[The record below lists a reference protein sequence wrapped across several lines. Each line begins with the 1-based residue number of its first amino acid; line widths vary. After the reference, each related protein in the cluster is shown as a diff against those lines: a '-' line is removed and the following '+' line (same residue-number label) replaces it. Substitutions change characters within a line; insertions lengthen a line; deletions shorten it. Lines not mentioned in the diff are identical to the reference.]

1 MDEFSQN
8 THRSARK
15 KFLELSLKTTRKS
28 YYPQL
33 QKQLE
38 NAQANERSLQL
49 LIDSL
54 PAQICYVS
62 DEERFVLVNR
72 EFENVSG
79 MAKKQ
84 VLGRQMK
91 HVLGAKNY
99 EKITP
104 HIKAALSGQS
114 GRAEFSVAAQKDLVS
129 FYEINYVP
137 EIDTKGRVGGFYL
150 LTIDLTERK
159 EAEREIS
166 SLRNYLSNI
175 IDSMPSILIGVDKKN
190 RVTQWNLKA
199 SQKTGVSPEVAIG
212 RRLETV
218 FPQFAIE
225 LDHVRTSIESRNVY
239 YVSRHPRVESDKQI
253 YEDITIYPLASNGIE
268 GAVIRIDDVT
278 EQVQMEELMIQSEKI
293 LSVGGLAAGMA
304 HEINNPLA
312 GMMQSANVMKNRLGG
327 VDMPANLKVA
337 EELGISMGDIKL
349 FMEKREI
356 FRMLDAIQESG
367 SRAAEIVSNMLS
379 FARKSDASSS
389 SHYPDQL
396 MDESIELAATDYD
409 LKKQYDFKSIE
420 IIKEY
425 AQDLPM
431 LLCEGAKIQ
440 QVLLNILR
448 NGAQAMQAAKIQS
461 PKFII
466 RIYKK
471 EASGMVC
478 MEIDDN
484 GPGMDDATKSKV
496 FDPFFTT
503 KPVGVGT
510 GLGLSVSY
518 FIITENHK
526 GTLTVLSEPGK
537 GANFIIGLPVHD
549 KTP

>member
-1 MDEFSQN
+1 MDEFTQN

-91 HVLGAKNY
+91 HVLGARNY

-199 SQKTGVSPEVAIG
+199 SQKTGISPEAAIG

-225 LDHVRTSIESRNVY
+225 LDHVSTSIESRNVY

-253 YEDITIYPLASNGIE
+253 YEDITIYPLTSNGVE

-379 FARKSDASSS
+379 FARKSDTSSS

-518 FIITENHK
+518 FIVTENHK

>member
-1 MDEFSQN
+1 MDESPQN
-8 THRSARK
+8 RHRSARK

-38 NAQANERSLQL
+38 SAQANEKSLQL

-72 EFENVSG
+72 EFEKVSG
-79 MAKKQ
+79 MGKKQ
-84 VLGRQMK
+84 VIGRQMK
-91 HVLGAKNY
+91 HVLGQKNY
-99 EKITP
+99 KKITP

-114 GRAEFSVAAQKDLVS
+114 GRAEFCVAAQKGLVR

-137 EIDTKGRVGGFYL
+137 EIDIKGRVSGFYL

-159 EAEREIS
+159 EAEQEIF

-190 RVTQWNLKA
+190 RITQWNLKA
-199 SQKTGVSPEVAIG
+199 TRKTGIFPEVAKG
-212 RRLETV
+212 RLLSTV
-218 FPQFAIE
+218 FPQFTIDM
-225 LDHVRTSIESRNVY
+225 DHVTASIESRNVY
-239 YVSRHPRVESDKQI
+239 YVSRHPSVEGDKQI
-253 YEDITIYPLASNGIE
+253 YEDITIYPLTSNGVE

-312 GMMQSANVMKNRLGG
+312 GMMQSANVMKNRLGR

-349 FMEKREI
+349 FMEKRGI
-356 FRMLDAIQESG
+356 FRMLEAIQESG

-379 FARKSDASSS
+379 FARKSDTSTS
-389 SHYPDQL
+389 SHYPAQL
-396 MDESIELAATDYD
+396 MDESLELAATDYD

-425 AQDLPM
+425 APDLPM
-431 LLCEGAKIQ
+431 LPCEGAKIQ

-448 NGAQAMQAAKIQS
+448 NGAQAMQAAKTES
-461 PKFII
+461 PRFII

-471 EASGMVC
+471 EVSGMVC

-526 GTLTVLSEPGK
+526 GTLAVLSEPGK
-537 GANFIIGLPVHD
+537 GANFIIGLPVQD
-549 KTP
+549 

>member
-1 MDEFSQN
+1 MDKLVKSA
-8 THRSARK
+8 HRSARK
-15 KFLELSLKTTRKS
+15 KFLELSLKSTRKS

-38 NAQANERSLQL
+38 SAQANEKSLQL

-62 DEERFVLVNR
+62 DEERYMLVNM

-79 MAKKQ
+79 MAKERII
-84 VLGRQMK
+84 GRQMK
-91 HVLGAKNY
+91 SVLGQKNY
-99 EKITP
+99 DKIKP
-104 HIKAALSGQS
+104 HIKSALSGKS
-114 GRAEFSVAAQKDLVS
+114 GRAEFSFVSQKKVVK

-137 EIDTKGRVGGFYL
+137 EMDTKGTVGGFYL

-166 SLRNYLSNI
+166 SLRNYLANI
-175 IDSMPSILIGVDKKN
+175 IDSMPSILIGVDKSN
-190 RVTQWNLKA
+190 RITQWNPKA
-199 SQKTGVSPEVAIG
+199 SEKTGVASEIAKG
-212 RRLETV
+212 QLLETV
-218 FPQFAIE
+218 FPQFTIK
-225 LDHVRTSIESRNVY
+225 LDHVKISIESRNVY
-239 YVSRHPRVESDKQI
+239 HVSRYPRLEGNKQI
-253 YEDITIYPLASNGIE
+253 YEDITIYPLVTNGVD

-312 GMMQSANVMKNRLGG
+312 GMMQSANVMKNRLED

-337 EELGISMGDIKL
+337 EELGVSMEDIKV
-349 FMEKREI
+349 FMEKRGI
-356 FRMLDAIQESG
+356 FRMLDAIHESG
-367 SRAAEIVSNMLS
+367 IRAAGIVSNMLS
-379 FARKSDASSS
+379 FARKSDATISSY
-389 SHYPDQL
+389 YPDQL
-396 MDESIELAATDYD
+396 MDESLELAATDYD

-425 AQDLPM
+425 AEDLPM
-431 LLCEGAKIQ
+431 LHCEGAKIQ
-440 QVLLNILR
+440 QVLLNVLR
-448 NGAQAMQAAKIQS
+448 NGAQAMQTAETVS
-461 PKFII
+461 PRFII

-471 EASGMVC
+471 STPEMLC
-478 MEIDDN
+478 IEISDN
-484 GPGMDDATKSKV
+484 GPGMDETTKSKV

-537 GANFIIGLPVHD
+537 GANFIIQLPIS
-549 KTP
+549 T